1 MTRTR
6 RTGLGLLAA
15 ALVLAVGGCGSSD
28 SAGDASSEASHNAA
42 DVAFASEMVPH
53 HEQALQMV
61 AMSEG
66 RELSPDF
73 EQLTQDI
80 QDAQQP
86 EIDEMLGWLE
96 SWGEPTDT
104 ASGHQHTPGMDMSGM
119 GSDAPGM
126 MGDDELGELTNTS
139 DRSAFEQMWLT
150 MMIAHHEGAIEMSK
164 TELADGEFQPALD
177 LADSIVASQ
186 TAEIALMKQL
196 LQG

>member
-6 RTGLGLLAA
+6 RTGLGVLAA
-15 ALVLAVGGCGSSD
+15 ALVLALGGCGSSD
-28 SAGDASSEASHNAA
+28 SSDGASSNAAHNDA
-42 DVAFASEMVPH
+42 DVAFASQMVPH

-66 RELSPDF
+66 RELSADF

-86 EIDEMLGWLE
+86 EIDEMKGWLE
-96 SWGEPTDT
+96 TWGEPT
-104 ASGHQHTPGMDMSGM
+104 ASGHDGMGNMSDMPGMSG
-119 GSDAPGM
+119 SAPGM
-126 MGDDELGELTNTS
+126 MDDDDLGALTNTS
-139 DRSAFEQMWLT
+139 DRSAFEKMWLT

-177 LADSIVASQ
+177 LADSIIASQ
-186 TAEIALMKQL
+186 TAEIALMKQM
-196 LQG
+196 LQD